1 MVRMLRIQKVTGSPS
16 AIQSYLS
23 VASKNPFYHAGNV
36 KYYYFHLANLNQ
48 HKKKDALEKYL
59 KFYKIGSHV
68 GDKCSNFKIDFAQ
81 FSYSIRNKFFFIH
94 LNCRLY

>member
-1 MVRMLRIQKVTGSPS
+1 MVRMVRIQKVTGSPS

-48 HKKKDALEKYL
+48 HKKK
-59 KFYKIGSHV
+59 G
-68 GDKCSNFKIDFAQ
+68 CSGEIFKILEIFTKLDPTSEINAR
-81 FSYSIRNKFFFIH
+81 ILKLILRNSPTASEKSFLKLI
-94 LNCRLY
+94 